1 MKRLILA
8 PLLIASL
15 LISDSALATRNK
27 LKKQKQNLYLENL
40 INECNSSPWKPEKYC
55 DKINGDNRNLIT
67 NKIYLKAKIEQAQ
80 TDFDSCMKSND
91 DYECYELANNLDKLF
106 WLKDKISPKDIKII
120 LRRKQWYEKKIGKSN
135 RCDNDCQQRKY
146 MECLKNPLHTKDS
159 CWYKLGDF

>member
-1 MKRLILA
+1 MRYILGVPILLGLFITSTAFAKR
-8 PLLIASL
+8 S
-15 LISDSALATRNK
+15 K
-27 LKKQKQNLYLENL
+27 LKKQNQNAYIENL

-67 NKIYLKAKIEQAQ
+67 NKVYLKAKIAEAQ
-80 TDFDSCMKSND
+80 TDFDACMKSND
-91 DYECYELANNLDKLF
+91 DYECYKLGNNLNKLF
-106 WLKDKISPKDIKII
+106 WLKDEITPKDIKII

-135 RCDNDCQQRKY
+135 RCDDDCQQRKY